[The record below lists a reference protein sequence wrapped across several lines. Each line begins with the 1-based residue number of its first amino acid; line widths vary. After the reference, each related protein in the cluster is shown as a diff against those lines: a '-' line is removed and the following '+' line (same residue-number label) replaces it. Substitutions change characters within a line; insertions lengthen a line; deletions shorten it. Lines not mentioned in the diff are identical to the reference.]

1 MRTRSLFAC
10 LLALVS
16 AACIEGRRVI
26 HVNANGSGTIV
37 ETMKLSEQ
45 GAGMEAAFAQLDSK
59 SAADKQ
65 AASEAKLKERAGL
78 MGPGVRLVSLK
89 KNAAGA
95 DEINYAFDNVN
106 TLVVDMNLSSPG
118 GSEAVAIKQPLR
130 FNLAGKKLTITMP
143 ETKEEAAG
151 AAAAPAK
158 TAEQA
163 AQEVTMMKG
172 MPKGMKLSTLVEVP
186 GTITTANVPS
196 SGSTATIMS
205 MDFDVM
211 ASDDENIKK
220 FMAGAS
226 DPETMNAKKIQGVKG
241 LSYPP
246 GPQVVIDFK

>member
-1 MRTRSLFAC
+1 MRTRSLLAC
-10 LLALVS
+10 VLALIS

-78 MGPGVRLVSLK
+78 MGPGVRFVSLK
-89 KNAAGA
+89 KNAGGA
-95 DEINYAFDNVN
+95 DEISYAFDNVN

-143 ETKEEAAG
+143 ETKEDAA
-151 AAAAPAK
+151 AAAAPEK

-172 MPKGMKLSTLVEVP
+172 MLKGMKLSTAVEVP